1 MVCVDGEVS
10 GSFSGCKVALPCPD
24 PVIQRGYNANCGA
37 TSCVPTSC
45 ALGYIGTPSGALE
58 CFNGVMRGSF
68 SGCTQAISCS
78 APATPGYNSDCGVM
92 GSGTTCNATMC
103 ATGYTGSPGGV
114 LTCTNGV
121 VSGGFNGCVP
131 SSCHIDGITG
141 GYTTTCGN
149 MMASGT
155 SCTASACASGYVG
168 VPSGTL
174 TCRKGVLS
182 GILIGCVAAKR
193 GTCTTPPSLNYTTDC
208 GTTMAAGVKC
218 NASACASGYVG
229 VPSGT
234 LTCRKGVVSGS
245 LSGCTYPMPCIPNI
259 ALQYTTN
266 CESTM
271 MSGTTCSAT
280 ACSPGFGGKAHG
292 TLSCSNGEIT
302 GAFAGCK
309 IKEIV
314 KPARKQLL
322 KL

>member
-174 TCRKGVLS
+174 TCRKGV
-182 GILIGCVAAKR
+182 
-193 GTCTTPPSLNYTTDC
+193 
-208 GTTMAAGVKC
+208 
-218 NASACASGYVG
+218 
-229 VPSGT
+229 
-234 LTCRKGVVSGS
+234 VSGS